1 MTGAQTCALP
11 ISARA
16 GLWAQAA
23 AYGERAAAKAAA
35 RDANVEA
42 VGFYEQALT
51 WLERAVAGRVQR
63 PAAYVALA
71 ELRLQRFAAQ
81 NPLSPLP
88 VTETTA
94 VWALLKQADAMRPRL
109 VGTYGLALAMWRNSM
124 LTPTAADLALLA
136 DGIDAFSGEITLV
149 RDAFSL
155 ANKLGPAVDPDFLAR
170 LDTWTRRLGYSRL
183 TL

>member
-1 MTGAQTCALP
+1 MP
-11 ISARA
+11 SAVPAMFHAASIRDSEPSRPRRHLRTSHTPVRHTARSAAHHARVGQIRDRSWNHPGVTASTDAA
-16 GLWAQAA
+16 G
-23 AYGERAAAKAAA
+23 E
-35 RDANVEA
+35 
-42 VGFYEQALT
+42 
-51 WLERAVAGRVQR
+51 
-63 PAAYVALA
+63 
-71 ELRLQRFAAQ
+71 
-81 NPLSPLP
+81 P

>member
-1 MTGAQTCALP
+1 MICFLMGDM
-11 ISARA
+11 ARK
-16 GLWAQAA
+16 
-23 AYGERAAAKAAA
+23 ERN
-35 RDANVEA
+35 D
-42 VGFYEQALT
+42 EQALT